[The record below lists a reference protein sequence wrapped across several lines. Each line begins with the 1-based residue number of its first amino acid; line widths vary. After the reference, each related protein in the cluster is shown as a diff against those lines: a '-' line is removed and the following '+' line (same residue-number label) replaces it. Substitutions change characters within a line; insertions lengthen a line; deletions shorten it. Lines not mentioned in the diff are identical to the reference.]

1 MCKLNV
7 LGKYNFSDTIKLQI
21 LRSDYPA
28 LSEWSPIPKT
38 NVLIKK
44 KRRGFTYGS
53 MDKNLPAKAGDMGLI
68 SDLGRPHMLRSN

>member
-1 MCKLNV
+1 ML
-7 LGKYNFSDTIKLQI
+7 LGKYNFSDAIKLQN

-44 KRRGFTYGS
+44 KEFAF
-53 MDKNLPAKAGDMGLI
+53 L
-68 SDLGRPHMLRSN
+68 

>member
-44 KRRGFTYGS
+44 KGGASLMAQWIRIC
-53 MDKNLPAKAGDMGLI
+53 LP
-68 SDLGRPHMLRSN
+68 RQETWV